1 MSTTELTQ
9 STKVLPPDEAAR
21 EIIRGVDGLPHPIS
35 QDRDLV
41 LDRNLVV
48 RAGAGSGKTRSLVDR
63 MVALVRSGVSAREIA
78 AITFTIKAAGEL
90 RVRFAKALREA
101 AKSIEL
107 RVSTSAGEAQKAW
120 QVELAR
126 LRQAE
131 HLLEH
136 VFIGTVHAFC
146 GRLLRERP
154 FEAGLSPDFEHIDP
168 GSVMAH
174 RRRFWN
180 GFVARSADRWIGR
193 FEEVDLDPGDLFDF
207 FSDCA
212 NNEDVPLEGLTLRP
226 PLPDLRPA
234 VNEILDLV
242 REVVARTALSPG
254 EGDLLREFRSLH
266 RYAERETLDTPPA
279 LARFLHRARKLA
291 TRKPT
296 LNRWGI
302 RGSEVYVYAQ
312 GIKDTIA
319 GIVERVVDPPLSE
332 WRDYVFFDAGQF
344 VQEAVTEYSIAR
356 RRRGEQSFDDLLWGA
371 RRMLERSADNRA
383 HFARKFSHILI
394 DEFQDTDPVQ
404 AEILLFLA
412 STNQD
417 ESNPWKCEPA
427 PGSLFIVGDDKQSI
441 YRFRRADVD
450 VFHRFE
456 HLLTEHGGLQ
466 VSLTTNFRSEPR
478 VCDFVNR
485 ALQPAF
491 SDPLK
496 PAGQAE
502 WENLVAYRGN
512 RARSHPEAVI
522 RIAIPEKTKK
532 IRGSLAA
539 AEAPLVAQAIA
550 SLVKDAALKLEDGR
564 QVDLA
569 GPIGYTDVMVLFR
582 TATYMPVFVQALNGH
597 GIPYAIS
604 GGKTLGKVESLKL
617 LLDPLDAVLKHDSVA
632 QLAFLRGAFCGV
644 SDTELM
650 AFVEAG
656 GSLRMP
662 ARGDGMVEPG
672 PALAHGL
679 QLIDDLTRRLQGR
692 APAEAVCGWIED
704 HGILA
709 GLALREGGAGLAGS
723 LIRILALVRAWDARG
738 MSWPE
743 VIEEL
748 HRLEDAEIEAE
759 QLTLDALAGE
769 AVQLMTVHQAKGLEA
784 KVVILADPH
793 WGGGPDND
801 LYIDRSGKEATL
813 AAQVKNRAQD
823 IIAWTPG
830 WKTRA
835 VRDLELQEA
844 EELRLAYVAGTRA
857 EELLMISFH
866 PRAEGPWS
874 PFDRAIL
881 EVPAFAGSTV
891 GDAGEPGDRAP
902 QGTLGLAGGARDADL
917 DERVAIAEQVAA
929 DSDARREAV
938 RLPSYVE
945 VSASEDADEAL
956 FFASSGEGRGRSYGN
971 LVHRLFESLIR
982 NRHKSLERS
991 WVERVAARH
1000 AADTIQTAE
1009 RAVRTKEATRAG
1021 AAFTTSALWEA
1032 VQSADEVHAE
1042 LPYTFAEPA
1051 VGAALETVHSGVIDL
1066 AYRIGDTW
1074 HVVDYKTDVLT
1085 PEDLALKHASQV
1097 GEYAKALTR
1106 LARAA
1111 QVNCLIWS
1119 TAAGR
1124 AIAVTP
1130 EAQGEPET
1138 ERKPGP
1144 EQP

>member
-1 MSTTELTQ
+1 MTEVTEKP
-9 STKVLPPDEAAR
+9 KVQPPDEAAR
-21 EIIRGVDGLPHPIS
+21 EIIRGVDRLPHPIVED
-35 QDRDLV
+35 QELV

-90 RVRFAKALREA
+90 RVRFAKALRDA
-101 AKSIEL
+101 AKTTEL
-107 RVSTSAGEAQKAW
+107 RLAQSSGETREAW
-120 QVELAR
+120 QLELAR

-168 GSVMAH
+168 GAVMAH
-174 RRRFWN
+174 RRRFWS
-180 GFVARSADRWIGR
+180 GFVARSADRWISR

-242 REVVARTALSPG
+242 NEVVARTADSPG
-254 EGDLLREFRSLH
+254 EGDLLKEFRSLH
-266 RYAERETLDTPPA
+266 RYAKRETFDRPPA
-279 LARFLHRARKLA
+279 LAAFLHRARKLA
-291 TRKPT
+291 TKKPT
-296 LNRWGI
+296 LNRWGM
-302 RGSEVYVYAQ
+302 RGTEVYAYAQ
-312 GIKDTIA
+312 EIKETITGII
-319 GIVERVVDPPLSE
+319 ERVVDPPLSE

-344 VQEAVTEYSIAR
+344 VQEAVTEYSLTR

-371 RRMLERSADNRA
+371 RRMLERSVDNRA

-404 AEILLFLA
+404 AEILLFLS
-412 STNQD
+412 STNRD
-417 ESNPWKCEPA
+417 ETNPWKCQPA

-456 HLLTEHGGLQ
+456 QVLTECGGLQ
-466 VSLTTNFRSEPR
+466 ISLTTNFRSEPR

-496 PAGQAE
+496 PPGQAE
-502 WENLVAYRGN
+502 WENLVAYEDN
-512 RARSHPEAVI
+512 RARSHPEAVL

-532 IRGSLAA
+532 VRGSITA

-550 SLVKDAALKLEDGR
+550 GLVEDAALTLEDGR
-564 QVDLA
+564 RIELA
-569 GPIGYTDVMVLFR
+569 GPIGYKDVMVLFR
-582 TATYMPVFVQALNGH
+582 TATYMPTFVEALNGL

-604 GGKTLGKVESLKL
+604 GGKTLGKVESLQL

-644 SDTELM
+644 SDTELVS
-650 AFVEAG
+650 FVEAG

-679 QLIDDLTRRLQGR
+679 QMIEDLTTRLHQR
-692 APAEAVCGWIED
+692 APAEAISGWVED
-704 HGILA
+704 HGLLA

-723 LIRILALVRAWDARG
+723 LVRILALIRSWDARG

-748 HRLEDAEIEAE
+748 HRLEEAEIEAE

-793 WGGGPDND
+793 WGGGPDNS

-830 WKTRA
+830 WKKRS

-874 PFDRAIL
+874 PFDRAIF
-881 EVPAFAGSTV
+881 EAPAFVGGASGESQETGSTPV
-891 GDAGEPGDRAP
+891 
-902 QGTLGLAGGARDADL
+902 QGTLGLVGSPRDTEIDGA
-917 DERVAIAEQVAA
+917 VANAE
-929 DSDARREAV
+929 REATESEE
-938 RLPSYVE
+938 RRAAIRMPSYVE
-945 VSASEDADEAL
+945 VSASEDADETL
-956 FFASSGEGRGRSYGN
+956 FFASVGEGRGRSYGN

-1009 RAVRTKEATRAG
+1009 RAVRTKEATRAA
-1021 AAFTTSALWEA
+1021 AAFTTSPLWEA

-1042 LPYTFAEPA
+1042 LPYTFAEP
-1051 VGAALETVHSGVIDL
+1051 GAEGALETVHSGVIDL
-1066 AYRIGDTW
+1066 AYRIGDAW
-1074 HVVDYKTDVLT
+1074 YVVDYKTDALS

-1097 GEYAKALTR
+1097 GEYAKALAR
-1106 LARAA
+1106 LAGATE
-1111 QVNCLIWS
+1111 VNCVIWS
-1119 TAAGR
+1119 TASGR
-1124 AIAVTP
+1124 AISVEP
-1130 EAQGEPET
+1130 EAEAS
-1138 ERKPGP
+1138 
-1144 EQP
+1144 

>member
-1 MSTTELTQ
+1 MSMTDSSQ
-9 STKVLPPDEAAR
+9 DTKVVPPDEAAR
-21 EIIRGVDGLPHPIS
+21 KIIRGVDGLPHPIS
-35 QDRDLV
+35 QDQDLV
-41 LDRNLVV
+41 LDRNMVV

-63 MVALVRSGVSAREIA
+63 LVALVRSGVSAREIA

-90 RVRFAKALREA
+90 RVRFAKALRDA
-101 AKSIEL
+101 ANEIEL
-107 RVSTSAGEAQKAW
+107 RTAQSTGEVQEAW
-120 QVELAR
+120 QLELTR

-180 GFVARSADRWIGR
+180 GFVARSADRWITR

-212 NNEDVPLEGLTLRP
+212 NNEDVPLGGLTLRP
-226 PLPDLRPA
+226 PMPDLRPA
-234 VNEILDLV
+234 VSEIQDLV
-242 REVVARTALSPG
+242 DEVVTRTALSPG
-254 EGDLLREFRSLH
+254 EGDLLKEFRSLH
-266 RYAERETLDTPPA
+266 RYAERESLNNAPA

-291 TRKPT
+291 TKKPT
-296 LNRWGI
+296 LNRWGM
-302 RGSEVYVYAQ
+302 RGSDLYLYAKE
-312 GIKDTIA
+312 IKESIA
-319 GIVERVVDPPLSE
+319 GTVERVVDPPLSE

-344 VQEAVTEYSIAR
+344 VQEAVTEYSTTR

-371 RRMLERSADNRA
+371 RRMLERSADNRT
-383 HFARKFSHILI
+383 HFARKFSRILI

-404 AEILLFLA
+404 AEILLFLS
-412 STNQD
+412 STNRH
-417 ESNPWKCEPA
+417 ETNPWKCEPA

-456 HLLTEHGGLQ
+456 QVLTEHGGLP

-478 VCDFVNR
+478 LCGFVNY

-502 WENLVAYRGN
+502 WEDVVAYEGN
-512 RARSHPEAVI
+512 EARSHPEPVI

-532 IRGSLAA
+532 IRSSIAA
-539 AEAPLVAQAIA
+539 AEGPLVAQAIA
-550 SLVKDAALKLEDGR
+550 SLVRGGALKLEDGR
-564 QVDLA
+564 KVDLA
-569 GPIGYTDVMVLFR
+569 GPVGFKDVMVLFR
-582 TATYMPVFVQALNGH
+582 TATYIPVFVQALNRLS
-597 GIPYAIS
+597 IPYSIS

-656 GSLRMP
+656 GTLRMP
-662 ARGDGMVEPG
+662 ARGDGMLEPE

-679 QLIDDLTRRLQGR
+679 QMIDDLTNRLLGK
-692 APAEAVCGWIED
+692 APAEAICGWVED

-723 LIRILALVRAWDARG
+723 LIRILALVRSWDARG

-743 VIEEL
+743 VVEEL

-759 QLTLDALAGE
+759 QLTLDALSGE

-793 WGGGPDND
+793 WGRAPDND

-813 AAQVKNRAQD
+813 AAQVKNRGRD

-830 WKTRA
+830 WKERA

-857 EELLMISFH
+857 EELLLVSFY

-874 PFDRAIL
+874 PFDHAIF
-881 EVPAFAGSTV
+881 EAPAFIGSTG
-891 GDAGEPGDRAP
+891 GDVDQPSGPAVQGRLGLPPAGEDNELS
-902 QGTLGLAGGARDADL
+902 TLVAQA
-917 DERVAIAEQVAA
+917 EREAAE
-929 DSDARREAV
+929 SDARRAAV
-938 RLPSYVE
+938 RLPSYLE
-945 VSASEDADEAL
+945 VSASEDADEAM
-956 FFASSGEGRGRSYGN
+956 FFASAGEGRGRSYGN
-971 LVHRLFESLIR
+971 LVHRLFESLVR

-1009 RAVRTKEATRAG
+1009 RAVRTKEATRAA
-1021 AAFTTSALWEA
+1021 AAFTTSAMWEA

-1051 VGAALETVHSGVIDL
+1051 AGDALTAVHAGVIDL
-1066 AYRIGDTW
+1066 AYRVGDVW
-1074 HVVDYKTDVLT
+1074 HVVDYKTDALSL
-1085 PEDLALKHASQV
+1085 EDLALKHGSQV
-1097 GEYAKALTR
+1097 GEYAEALTR
-1106 LARAA
+1106 LAGATE
-1111 QVNCLIWS
+1111 VNCVIWS
-1119 TAAGR
+1119 TSNGR
-1124 AIAVTP
+1124 AIVVAADAAA
-1130 EAQGEPET
+1130 E
-1138 ERKPGP
+1138 
-1144 EQP
+1144 

>member
-1 MSTTELTQ
+1 MSMTDATEN
-9 STKVLPPDEAAR
+9 TKVMPPDEAAR
-21 EIIRGVDGLPHPIS
+21 VTIRGVDGLPHPIS
-35 QDRDLV
+35 GDGDLV

-101 AKSIEL
+101 AKAIEA
-107 RVSTSAGEAQKAW
+107 RVSRSNGEEQEAW
-120 QVELAR
+120 QLELTR

-180 GFVARSADRWIGR
+180 GFVARSADRWISR

-234 VNEILDLV
+234 VNEMLDLV
-242 REVVARTALSPG
+242 KEIVERTALSPG
-254 EGDLLREFRSLH
+254 EGDLLKEVRSLY

-279 LARFLHRARKLA
+279 LARFLHRARKLG
-291 TRKPT
+291 TKKPT
-296 LNRWGI
+296 LSRWGI
-302 RGSEVYVYAQ
+302 RGSDAYLYAKE
-312 GIKDTIA
+312 IKESLPGT
-319 GIVERVVDPPLSE
+319 VERVVDPPLSE

-344 VQEAVTEYSIAR
+344 VQEAVIEYSLTR

-371 RRMLERSADNRA
+371 RRMLERSVDNRA

-394 DEFQDTDPVQ
+394 DEFQDTDPVH
-404 AEILLFLA
+404 AEILLFLT
-412 STNQD
+412 STNRD
-417 ESNPWKCEPA
+417 ETNPWKCQPA

-466 VSLTTNFRSEPR
+466 ISLTTNFRSEPR

-491 SDPLK
+491 ADPLK
-496 PAGQAE
+496 PAGQAD
-502 WENLVAYRGN
+502 WEDLVAFEGN
-512 RARSHPEAVI
+512 RARKHPEPVI
-522 RIAIPEKTKK
+522 QIAIPEKTKK
-532 IRGSLAA
+532 VRSSIAA
-539 AEAPLVAQAIA
+539 AEAPMVAEAIS
-550 SLVKDAALKLEDGR
+550 SLVEASTLKLADGR
-564 QVDLA
+564 AVELA
-569 GPIGYTDVMVLFR
+569 GPIGYEDVMVLFR
-582 TATYMPVFVQALNGH
+582 TATYMPTFVQSLNRL

-656 GSLRMP
+656 GALRMP
-662 ARGDGMVEPG
+662 IREGGMVEPG

-679 QLIDDLTRRLQGR
+679 QMIDDLSKRLLGR
-692 APAEAVCGWIED
+692 APAEAICGWVED

-723 LIRILALVRAWDARG
+723 LIRILALVRSWDARG

-759 QLTLDALAGE
+759 QLTLDALTGK

-793 WGGGPDND
+793 WGGGPDNS
-801 LYIDRSGKEATL
+801 LYIDRSGKEPTL

-830 WKTRA
+830 WKKRS

-874 PFDRAIL
+874 PFDRAIF
-881 EVPAFAGSTV
+881 EAPAFVGST
-891 GDAGEPGDRAP
+891 AGEAAKEDDQPGPGMLRLVPQAP
-902 QGTLGLAGGARDADL
+902 DSSEVVT
-917 DERVAIAEQVAA
+917 IAEQKAA
-929 DSDARREAV
+929 EVEARRAAV

-945 VSASEDADEAL
+945 VSASEDADEAMY
-956 FFASSGEGRGRSYGN
+956 FASAGEGRGRSYGN
-971 LVHRLFESLIR
+971 LVHRLFESLVR

-1009 RAVRTKEATRAG
+1009 RAVRTKEATRAA
-1021 AAFTTSALWEA
+1021 AAFTTSTLWES

-1051 VGAALETVHSGVIDL
+1051 EGGYLETVHSGVIDL
-1066 AYRIGDTW
+1066 AYRTGDVW
-1074 HVVDYKTDVLT
+1074 YVVDYKTDALS

-1097 GEYAKALTR
+1097 GEYAKALKR
-1106 LARAA
+1106 LAGAA
-1111 QVNCLIWS
+1111 EVNCLIWS
-1119 TAAGR
+1119 TAGGR
-1124 AIAVTP
+1124 AIAI
-1130 EAQGEPET
+1130 EAEEQET
-1138 ERKPGP
+1138 SG
-1144 EQP
+1144 